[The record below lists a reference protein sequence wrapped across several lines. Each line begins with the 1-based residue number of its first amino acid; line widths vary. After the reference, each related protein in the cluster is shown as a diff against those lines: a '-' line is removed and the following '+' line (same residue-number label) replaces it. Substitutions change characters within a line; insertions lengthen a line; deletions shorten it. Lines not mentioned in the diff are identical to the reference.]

1 MKAAEIPPYLRFDV
15 KLSYMAPD
23 EGTIVERFEWVQMIF
38 QPLKKALTGS
48 KFKFLGT
55 ISNSDIFKDSST
67 FLDHIDKLLQI
78 FAKCRAYKFYI
89 ESHTRVNYS
98 THILASILRFDAII
112 RCSKIGV
119 KFIFR
124 TCNRTR
130 LPIDAIENWLNFTNA
145 NGRKDNERF
154 LKLKIHDDV
163 PNLSEM
169 FTHLKKVC
177 HFFSRR
183 KYNATR
189 C

>member
-1 MKAAEIPPYLRFDV
+1 MA
-15 KLSYMAPD
+15 SYD
-23 EGTIVERFEWVQMIF
+23 GTIAERFEWVQMILQRF
-38 QPLKKALTGS
+38 KQALTGS
-48 KFKFLGT
+48 KLKFLGT
-55 ISNSDIFKDSST
+55 INNSGLFKDSSSL
-67 FLDHIDKLLQI
+67 LDHIDKLLLLQI
-78 FAKCRAYKFYI
+78 FAKCRAYTFYI
-89 ESHTRVNYS
+89 ESHINVNYS
-98 THILASILRFDAII
+98 THILDTILRFDAII

-154 LKLKIHDDV
+154 LKLKIYDDV
-163 PNLSEM
+163 SNISEM